1 MRVNIIPVKSLH
13 IMTLGALLLLNA
25 CATSVGGSGYNA
37 TTVTNNIN
45 QDLLDAANVKRVV
58 IAHVNLGSPSRRYL
72 QKQEAHVDELLAE
85 KLERAGYEIVAAR
98 EFSQRW
104 TNAVSLFGDPVDP
117 TTGRVNARTFTRI
130 VQTVRDQL
138 VDKGGIDAFVF
149 TDLIEKDVYFTTGV
163 SRIARWDGVARKP
176 VTQGPGSGV
185 SMEFNWGAPVKATSI
200 RVVLFNTD
208 LEILFSG
215 VGGVS
220 LNEAVDMRSGT
231 DFVRRREILG
241 NDNHI
246 REGLALAMH
255 PLIEMNNWPGNPD

>member
-1 MRVNIIPVKSLH
+1 MRAHINPIKTFHLVVIWSL
-13 IMTLGALLLLNA
+13 ALLTA
-25 CATSVGGSGYNA
+25 CASSVGGSGYNP
-37 TTVTNNIN
+37 TTVAGSIN
-45 QDLLDAANVKRVV
+45 QELFDAANVKRVV
-58 IAHVNLGSPSRRYL
+58 IANVNLGSPSRRYL

-85 KLERAGYEIVAAR
+85 DLRRAGYEIVPSR

-104 TNAVSLFGDPVDP
+104 TNAVSVYGDPVDP

-138 VDKGGIDAFVF
+138 VEKGGIDAFLF
-149 TDLIEKDVYFTTGV
+149 TDLLEKDVYFNQGV

-185 SMEFNWGAPVKATSI
+185 SMDFNWGAPVKATSV

-215 VGGVS
+215 IGGIS

-246 REGLALAMH
+246 KEGLALAMH

>member
-1 MRVNIIPVKSLH
+1 MRVNIIPVKSLY
-13 IMTLGALLLLNA
+13 ITTLSILLTLTG
-25 CATSVGGSGYNA
+25 CASSMGGSGYNP
-37 TTVTNNIN
+37 TTVTNSIN
-45 QDLLDAANVKRVV
+45 QELLDAANVKRVV
-58 IAHVNLGSPSRRYL
+58 VAHVNLGSPSRRYL
-72 QKQEAHVDELLAE
+72 QKREAHVDELLTA
-85 KLERAGYEIVAAR
+85 KLERAGYEIVPSR

-138 VDKGGIDAFVF
+138 VEKGGIDGFVF
-149 TDLIEKDVYFTTGV
+149 TDLLEKDVYFSTGV

-176 VTQGPGSGV
+176 ATQGPGSGV

-231 DFVRRREILG
+231 DFVRRREILSS
-241 NDNHI
+241 DNHI

-255 PLIEMNNWPGNPD
+255 PLIEMSNWPGSPE